1 MNKFQSCN
9 TKEEIMEKILK
20 EGGNLEA
27 SERFLQL
34 GFVDES
40 IKFYLLS
47 QQENFLNILQ
57 QQTYQLEGI
66 SNTNNSVGSAMLEA
80 SGNNMIAAQQM
91 VYSADSFEESS
102 RRIVNAMN
110 R

>member
-27 SERFLQL
+27 SERSLQL

-66 SNTNNSVGSAMLEA
+66 SNANKTAGYAMVEA
-80 SGNNMIAAQQM
+80 SENNKTAAQQM
-91 VYSADSFEESS
+91 VYNANSFEESS
-102 RRIVNAMN
+102 RRIMNSMN